1 MASKP
6 SRGTVAPRRSP
17 NLGAILRYP
26 SSRAAFDK
34 LVEEGIDA
42 DQLSEFLQTI
52 VCIPE
57 GRGPLVPGKTDRQT
71 KYFPNRL
78 EELADEIQRIKE
90 ESGLMYEIAL
100 GAQAE
105 ARSNRQSVRK
115 ASQRPSTRDS
125 DPVAAWIRQGM
136 CRQMQDRFQEL
147 PMILRSYAAYL
158 RYAIKQNRMG
168 WSELQQFAIRRF
180 QVQLYARKRR
190 YYDAEIAHLLT
201 AAFHAAGLQKRAKQ
215 FNSDQ
220 LKMLRRRIPLP
231 KER

>member
-1 MASKP
+1 MAGKA
-6 SRGTVAPRRSP
+6 SRGTVAPGRWPTRE
-17 NLGAILRYP
+17 AIFRYV
-26 SSRAAFDK
+26 SSRASFYK
-34 LVEEGIDA
+34 LLEEVIDA

-57 GRGPLVPGKTDRQT
+57 GRGPLVPGKTNRQM

-78 EELADEIQRIKE
+78 EERADEIQRINE
-90 ESGLMYEIAL
+90 ESGLMYEIAV
-100 GAQAE
+100 GAYVE

-180 QVQLYARKRR
+180 QEQLYARKRR
-190 YYDAEIAHLLT
+190 YYDAELAHLLT
-201 AAFHAAGLQKRAKQ
+201 AAFNAAGLQKRADK